1 MAMQTMEFRSGQC
14 ERRREFFA
22 KALDAAGVDVA
33 GRQKRLCE
41 MAGIT
46 PQISQSVCRG
56 NLPRDG
62 MVLVKVADAVSVNI
76 HEWVTGTS
84 AELPSQDRLRDAIT
98 IVRTFAR
105 ETDIDWTDQDF
116 AAQVLRVLDDPPEV
130 TQRAHKVVVDL
141 AERRRETP
149 TNKN

>member
-1 MAMQTMEFRSGQC
+1 MRFESGQC
-14 ERRREFFA
+14 PLRRDFFA
-22 KALDAAGVDVA
+22 AALDAAGVDVA
-33 GRQKRLCE
+33 GRQARLCE
-41 MAGIT
+41 MADIT
-46 PQISQSVCRG
+46 PQIAQSVCRG

-62 MVLVKVADAVSVNI
+62 MVLVRVADAVGVNV

-130 TQRAHKVVVDL
+130 TQRAHAVVVDL
-141 AERRRETP
+141 AERLRENP
-149 TNKN
+149 NNKN

>member
-1 MAMQTMEFRSGQC
+1 MEFQSGQC
-14 ERRREFFA
+14 ELRREWFA
-22 KALDAAGVDVA
+22 RALDEAGVDVT

-46 PQISQSVCRG
+46 PQIAQSVVRG

-62 MVLVKVADAVSVNI
+62 MVLVRVADAVGVNI

-98 IVRTFAR
+98 IVRTFER

-141 AERRRETP
+141 AERLRDNP
-149 TNKN
+149 KKK

>member
-46 PQISQSVCRG
+46 PQIAQSVVRG

-62 MVLVKVADAVSVNI
+62 MVLVRIADAVGIYV
-76 HEWVTGTS
+76 HEWVTGQK
-84 AELPSQDRLRDAIT
+84 AGGRARDLLRDAIT
-98 IVRTFAR
+98 LVRAFER
-105 ETDIDWTDQDF
+105 QTDIDWTDQDF
-116 AAQVLRVLDDPPEV
+116 ADQVLRVLDDPPEV
-130 TQRAHKVVVDL
+130 TARAHEVVINL
-141 AERRRETP
+141 AERLAER
-149 TNKN
+149 TNED